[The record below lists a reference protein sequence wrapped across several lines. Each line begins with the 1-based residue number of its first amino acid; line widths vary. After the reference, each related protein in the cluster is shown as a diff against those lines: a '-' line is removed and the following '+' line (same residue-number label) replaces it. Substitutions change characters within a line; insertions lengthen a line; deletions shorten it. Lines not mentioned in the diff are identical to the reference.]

1 MAEERTAPA
10 AETEENPSEILRIRR
25 EKLAELR
32 TKMVQLEEKEK
43 AKQRKNWLIN
53 TVSRVLSKWW

>member
-1 MAEERTAPA
+1 MDSFETGDEALTNYGFNSIESRLEEKRH
-10 AETEENPSEILRIRR
+10 E
-25 EKLAELR
+25 
-32 TKMVQLEEKEK
+32 LEEKEK

>member
-1 MAEERTAPA
+1 MDSFETGDEALTNYGFSSIESRLEE
-10 AETEENPSEILRIRR
+10 
-25 EKLAELR
+25 
-32 TKMVQLEEKEK
+32 LEEKEK